1 MHRIRTKF
9 RHTAQ
14 NDSNGKITRQA
25 LQHLIATIFG
35 TQRQIRTNQIDKLL
49 ERINLKYSNKIRF
62 NQFSFVLLIFFY
74 IKIVLMNLFKHYLM
88 LKKNF
93 LNGCHH
99 KKNLHHQK
107 EQLHKCFLF

>member
-49 ERINLKYSNKIRF
+49 ERINLKHLNKI
-62 NQFSFVLLIFFY
+62 SFDEFINSLFTGEEDLPGWVSRQSTPTKEYLSKRTSSQIFLI
-74 IKIVLMNLFKHYLM
+74 
-88 LKKNF
+88 LKDKVRT
-93 LNGCHH
+93 
-99 KKNLHHQK
+99 K
-107 EQLHKCFLF
+107 